1 MLRRVI
7 LRYTIKLHYREAELI
22 QGLVHYFQSLRG
34 QDIFSIET
42 YNYIYKSEKD
52 KSISFIFTKFSDI
65 IDIIIPFF
73 DKYPI
78 LGIKSL
84 DFADFKKVAEIVKNK
99 KHLTTEGYNE
109 VVKINS
115 TMNQR
120 RPWS

>member
-1 MLRRVI
+1 MLRKVS
-7 LRYTIKLHYREAELI
+7 LRFTIKLHYREEDLI
-22 QGLVHYFQSLRG
+22 KGLVNYFNSLTHNN
-34 QDIFSIET
+34 DSSKKM